1 MRRPRATDVRP
12 RRCSLL
18 DRLFIASTLWL
29 LWLVR
34 RFISL
39 DRRTYLLLSA
49 GPLQPLLARIGLMRA
64 RAVFLKA
71 KERCPAYRDFLA
83 ASGYR
88 EHGRWRLSNLPVTT
102 KENYVKRYSIEE
114 RCYDGRIPPSGVVID
129 ESSGSSGVPNNW
141 VRSAEERADVK
152 RILQLNYQ
160 LIYRDSGL
168 ILLNCF
174 ALGPW
179 ATGMNVSMSLVDVG
193 ILKSIGPDQ
202 QKLENTLEIFGPGY
216 RYLVFGYPPFVKSFL
231 DGTRLDLSKYALDL
245 IVGGE
250 GISEPLRA
258 HLLRFFRTVISS
270 YGASDLE
277 INIGVETELT
287 IALRRLCAEDRTL
300 CEKLFGRETPLMVF
314 QYNALDYIV
323 ETNREG
329 ELLFTIGRQDS
340 AAPKL
345 RYNLRDVGGVMTHKQ
360 LAAALDAHGVRVE
373 DLAARQSR
381 FPVLYVFGRG
391 DLTVPF
397 YGAKVSPAD
406 VEEVINSNPALLRN
420 VNSFQLVSYED
431 ARVNR
436 RLKIH
441 LETVRSPDAELPT
454 GEELRDIIFDGLCRC
469 NQDFREVT
477 RMFERDCIE
486 VEPHAFGEGP
496 FAGRDVRIKNKYI
509 G

>member
-1 MRRPRATDVRP
+1 
-12 RRCSLL
+12 LI
-18 DRLFIASTLWL
+18 DRLFVESTLWL

-71 KERCPAYRDFLA
+71 KDRCPAYRDFLA
-83 ASGYR
+83 GVGYEER
-88 EHGRWRLSNLPVTT
+88 GRWNLARLPVTT

-114 RCYDGRIPPSGVVID
+114 RCYDGRIPASGVVID

-160 LIYRDSGL
+160 LIYRDAGL
-168 ILLNCF
+168 LLLNCF

-202 QKLENTLEIFGPGY
+202 QKLENTLEIFGPSY
-216 RYLVFGYPPFVKSFL
+216 RYLVFGYPPFVKSFV
-231 DGTRLDLSKYALDL
+231 DGTRLDLARYRMDL

-258 HLLRFFRTVISS
+258 YLLRFFRTVISS

-287 IALRRLCAEDRTL
+287 IALRRLCAEDRAL
-300 CEKLFGRETPLMVF
+300 SEKLFGRETPPMVF

-323 ETNREG
+323 ETNEEG
-329 ELLFTIGRQDS
+329 ELLFTIGRQAS

-345 RYNLRDVGGVMTHKQ
+345 RYNLRDLGGVLTHRQ
-360 LAAALDAHGVRVE
+360 LAASLAAHGLDVKN
-373 DLAARQSR
+373 LAARQSR
-381 FPVLYVFGRG
+381 FPLLYVYGRA

-397 YGAKVSPAD
+397 YGAKVSPTN
-406 VEEVINSNPALLRN
+406 VEEVIHSHPALLRN

-431 ARVNR
+431 EHVNR

-441 LETVRSPDAELPT
+441 LETVRTPTAEMPT
-454 GEELRDIIFDGLCRC
+454 GALLRDIIFDGLCRC

-477 RMFERDCIE
+477 RMFERDCVE

-496 FAGRDVRIKNKYI
+496 FAGRDIRVKNKYI

>member
-1 MRRPRATDVRP
+1 M
-12 RRCSLL
+12 L
-18 DRLFIASTLWL
+18 DRLFVGSTLWL

-39 DRRTYLLLSA
+39 DSRAYMLLSA

-64 RAVFLKA
+64 RAVFFKA
-71 KERCPAYRDFLA
+71 KDRCPAYRDFLN
-83 ASGYR
+83 ASGYGER
-88 EHGRWRLSNLPVTT
+88 GRWRLSGLPVTT

-114 RCYDGRIPPSGVVID
+114 RCYDGRIPASGVVID

-152 RILQLNYQ
+152 RILRLNYQ
-160 LIYRDSGL
+160 LIYRDAGL
-168 ILLNCF
+168 LLLNCF

-216 RYLVFGYPPFVKSFL
+216 RYLVFGYPPFVKSFV
-231 DGTRLDLSKYALDL
+231 DTTRIDLSKYRMDL

-287 IALRRLCAEDRTL
+287 IALRRACAEDRAL
-300 CEKLFGRETPLMVF
+300 CETLFGRETPPMVF

-323 ETNREG
+323 ETNEEG

-345 RYNLRDVGGVMTHKQ
+345 RYNLRDLGGVLTHEQLSAK
-360 LAAALDAHGVRVE
+360 LAAHGLDVKT
-373 DLAARQSR
+373 LAARQSR

-397 YGAKVSPAD
+397 YGAKVSPTD
-406 VEEVINSNPALLRN
+406 VEEVINSNPSLLRN

-431 ARVNR
+431 ERVNR
-436 RLKIH
+436 RLKVH
-441 LETVRSPDAELPT
+441 LETVRATDAELPN
-454 GEELRDIIFDGLCRC
+454 EAELRDIIFDGLCRC

-477 RMFERDCIE
+477 RMFERDCVE
-486 VEPHAFGEGP
+486 VELHAFGEGP
-496 FAGRDVRIKNKYI
+496 FAGRDVRVKNKYI

>member
-1 MRRPRATDVRP
+1 
-12 RRCSLL
+12 LI
-18 DRLFIASTLWL
+18 DRLYVQSTLWL
-29 LWLVR
+29 LWVVR

-39 DRRTYLLLSA
+39 DRRTYMLLSA
-49 GPLQPLLARIGLMRA
+49 GPLQPLLARIGLLRA

-83 ASGYR
+83 ASGHER
-88 EHGRWRLSNLPVTT
+88 NGRWRLSQLPVTT
-102 KENYVKRYSIEE
+102 KENYVKKYSIEE
-114 RCYDGRIPPSGVVID
+114 RCYDGRIPASGVVID

-141 VRSAEERADVK
+141 VRSADERADVK

-160 LIYRDSGL
+160 LIYGDSGL

-202 QKLENTLEIFGPGY
+202 QKLENTLALFGTSY
-216 RYLVFGYPPFVKSFL
+216 RYLVFGYPPFVKSFV
-231 DGTRLDLSKYALDL
+231 DSTRLDLSKYHMDL

-258 HLLRFFRTVISS
+258 YLLRFFRTVISS

-287 IALRRLCAEDRTL
+287 VALRRLCAEDRAL
-300 CEKLFGRETPLMVF
+300 SLKLFGRETPPMIF
-314 QYNALDYIV
+314 QYNALDYLI
-323 ETNREG
+323 EANEEG
-329 ELLFTIGRQDS
+329 ELLFTIGRQTS

-345 RYNLRDVGGVMTHKQ
+345 RYNLRDVGGALTHRQ
-360 LAAALDAHGVRVE
+360 LAERLRGHGVE
-373 DLAARQSR
+373 IGSLSARQSR
-381 FPVLYVFGRG
+381 FPILYVYGRG

-406 VEEVINSNPALLRN
+406 IEEVINSHPLLLKN

-431 ARVNR
+431 EQVNR
-436 RLKIH
+436 RLRIH
-441 LETVRSPDAELPT
+441 IEAVRSHTGELPSA
-454 GEELRDIIFDGLCRC
+454 EDLRDILFDGLCRC

-477 RMFERDCIE
+477 RMFDRGCVE
-486 VEPHAFGEGP
+486 VELHPFGEGP
-496 FAGRDVRIKNKYI
+496 FAGRDIRVKNKYI